1 MLYERIYDIIFD
13 PYSEDNYTL
22 EQIEKSLTTAAG
34 IAYILEVLFY
44 LENEEAAALTL
55 ELYHILEKMEG

>member
-22 EQIEKSLTTAAG
+22 EQVKQELTTAAG
-34 IAYILEVLFY
+34 IGYILEVLHY
-44 LENEEAAALTL
+44 IDSPEAAAARL
-55 ELYHILEKMEG
+55 ELYHILQKMEG